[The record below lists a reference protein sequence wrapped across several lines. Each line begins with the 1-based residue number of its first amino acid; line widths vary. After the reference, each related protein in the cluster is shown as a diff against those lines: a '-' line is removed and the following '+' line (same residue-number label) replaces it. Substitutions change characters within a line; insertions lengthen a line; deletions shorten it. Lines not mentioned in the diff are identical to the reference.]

1 VVLMISVV
9 QSVIVC

>member
-1 VVLMISVV
+1 VSLMISVV

>member
-1 VVLMISVV
+1 MISVV